1 MIAYDNRATQEITPA
16 ATIIA
21 LNLTVVALMNYI
33 FTEMVVACM
42 YSITTSDTIFRI
54 PALLALMIS
63 FYIVRPLALKELKQC
78 YLDEEIEEVLIPSD
92 SFGNA
97 SPNDSQRS
105 ENKVSYISVD
115 LEGPN
120 FSPTY

>member
-63 FYIVRPLALKELKQC
+63 FYIVRPLALKELK
-78 YLDEEIEEVLIPSD
+78 
-92 SFGNA
+92 
-97 SPNDSQRS
+97 
-105 ENKVSYISVD
+105 
-115 LEGPN
+115 
-120 FSPTY
+120 